1 MVHTAGACKAFK
13 PFYKHGLKTASIS
26 CFEASDSITNLHRAL
41 DRFKEEI
48 ADINGMS
55 WRGYTMR
62 PFICGD
68 YEFLSGIYGLSG
80 DDDSNHYT
88 CTTVTFWDRCLQPS
102 YSPDRNYN
110 WLQCVICEL

>member
-1 MVHTAGACKAFK
+1 MCVF
-13 PFYKHGLKTASIS
+13 S
-26 CFEASDSITNLHRAL
+26 CFEASDYITNLHIAL

-55 WRGYTMR
+55 WRGVIAIDVHEYTQNLYRGYTMR

-80 DDDSNHYT
+80 ASGMMIQIITH
-88 CTTVTFWDRCLQPS
+88 VQL
-102 YSPDRNYN
+102 
-110 WLQCVICEL
+110 ICMLL